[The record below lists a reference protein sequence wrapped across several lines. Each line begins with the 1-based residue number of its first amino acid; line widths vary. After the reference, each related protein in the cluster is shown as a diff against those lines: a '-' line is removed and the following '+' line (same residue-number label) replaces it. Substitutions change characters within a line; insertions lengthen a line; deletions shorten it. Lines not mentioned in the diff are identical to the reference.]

1 MLCRKHCQGL
11 AYKKA
16 LYSRC
21 LLGTPQLEIAS
32 MKQKIDRRTFLV
44 GAAAL
49 SAAGWGAAPQ
59 AMAAARAHVVI
70 AGAGAAGLSNAARVA
85 R

>member
-1 MLCRKHCQGL
+1 
-11 AYKKA
+11 
-16 LYSRC
+16 
-21 LLGTPQLEIAS
+21 